1 MARRINLLPPS
12 ERRRTQTDVGLLLS
26 VVVAMMAIGIMGMT
40 YFHSSGQLADK
51 QAELAQLQTQ
61 NRQLQTQLTALAPYR
76 TLEEQ
81 KKQAELVA
89 QHVYEHRTLVSEVM
103 GDISLVVPENVWFS
117 KLTVQAPAIPGT
129 GVTSGASG
137 AAPGAA
143 ATVASTAPAPRA
155 GVAGAPEA
163 AGKLSIAAA
172 THTFEDVSRFLVRLQ
187 QVPSLKEITLSKAE
201 TEDANVKNTTVEAS
215 VINAQPLNSPLPIA
229 FLEVQGQ

>member
-1 MARRINLLPPS
+1 MARRINLLPPN
-12 ERRRTQTDVGLLLS
+12 ERRRTQTDLGLLLA
-26 VVVAMMAIGIMGMT
+26 VVVAMLAIGMIGMT
-40 YFHSSGQLADK
+40 YFRYSGQLSDK

-61 NRQLQTQLTALAPYR
+61 NRQLQSQLTALAPYR

-89 QHVYEHRTLVSEVM
+89 QHVFEHRTLVSEVM
-103 GDISLVVPENVWFS
+103 GDISLVVPDNVWFS
-117 KLTVQAPAIPGT
+117 KLTVQAPQIPGAGAPSGT
-129 GVTSGASG
+129 G
-137 AAPGAA
+137 
-143 ATVASTAPAPRA
+143 ATATASTAPTPGS

-163 AGKLSIAAA
+163 AGKLSIEAS

-201 TEDANVKNTTVEAS
+201 TPEDENVKKTTIQAS